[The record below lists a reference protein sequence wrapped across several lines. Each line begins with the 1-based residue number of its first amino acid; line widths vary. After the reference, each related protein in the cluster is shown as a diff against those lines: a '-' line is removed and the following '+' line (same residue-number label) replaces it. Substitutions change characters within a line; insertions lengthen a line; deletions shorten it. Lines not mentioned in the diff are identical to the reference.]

1 MKAVLQQ
8 PSMHRHHSAGLARES
23 WSVVLLAF
31 VQTAGLSL
39 LNGVKDSGNVDDLME
54 SLGTVLSTEKCK
66 MAEIS
71 LDHVF
76 QTESPLSVK
85 EHGSG

>member
-1 MKAVLQQ
+1 M
-8 PSMHRHHSAGLARES
+8 
-23 WSVVLLAF
+23 VLLAF

-66 MAEIS
+66 MAEIA
-71 LDHVF
+71 LDHVI

>member
-1 MKAVLQQ
+1 
-8 PSMHRHHSAGLARES
+8 MHRHHSAGLARES

-39 LNGVKDSGNVDDLME
+39 VNGVKDSGNVDDLME

-71 LDHVF
+71 LDHVI